1 MKILVVG
8 SGGREHALA
17 WKIAASP
24 RVEKVYAAP
33 GNAGM
38 CSVAEC
44 LPIRSDD
51 IDAVVKFAVDNGIG
65 LVVVGPEVPLVGGMV
80 DALSLAGIK
89 AFGPT
94 AKAAV
99 LEGSKIFAKEIMTK
113 CGVPTAAYRSFDQP
127 EEAAAWVELVG
138 APLVIKAD
146 GLAAGKGV
154 IIARTSAD
162 AHRAIDDIL
171 IKSVF
176 GSAGRRLLV
185 EEMLDGEEASL
196 MAFCDGENV
205 VLMDAAQDY
214 KRVSDGDAGPNT
226 GGMGCYSPVA
236 PVTPLIREMALENV
250 FRPVIAEMASMGVP
264 FKGVLYAGLMLTADG
279 PMVLEFNVRFGDP
292 ETQVILPRM
301 EGDLVD
307 VMEACVDGRLDQVE
321 LKWSER
327 KAVSV
332 VMASGGYPAA
342 YSTGYPI
349 TGLEDAAKLDDVV
362 VFHAGTAMADGSI
375 VTAGGRVLNVT
386 ALGDSFCG
394 ATARAYEAVNA
405 ISFKDAHWR
414 SDIAKRA
421 IDREVTDER

>member
-1 MKILVVG
+1 MKVLVVG

-33 GNAGM
+33 GNAGI

-44 LPIRSDD
+44 LPIKSDD
-51 IDAVVKFAVDNGIG
+51 IEAIVKFSVDKDID
-65 LVVVGPEVPLVGGMV
+65 LVVIGPEAPLVCGLV
-80 DALSLAGIK
+80 DALSQSGIK

-94 AKAAV
+94 AKAAL
-99 LEGSKIFAKEIMTK
+99 LEGSKIFAKEIMTR

-127 EEAAAWVELVG
+127 EEAAAWVEAMG

-154 IIARTSAD
+154 IIAKTSAD
-162 AHRAIDDIL
+162 AYRAIDDIL

-176 GSAGRRLLV
+176 GSAGRRVLI

-196 MAFCDGENV
+196 MAFCDGRDV

-236 PVTPLIREMALENV
+236 PVTPLIREMALKNI
-250 FRPVIAEMASMGVP
+250 FCPVVAEMASMGVP

-292 ETQVILPRM
+292 ETQVILPRL

-307 VMEACVDGRLDQVE
+307 IMEACADGKLDNISLQ
-321 LKWSER
+321 WSER

-332 VMASGGYPAA
+332 VMASGGYPSA
-342 YSTGYPI
+342 YSTGYHI
-349 TGLEDAAKLDDVV
+349 TGLEDVAKLDDVT
-362 VFHAGTAMADGSI
+362 VFHAGTALVDSNT

-386 ALGDSFCG
+386 ALGDCFCG
-394 ATARAYEAVNA
+394 AAARAYEAVNA
-405 ISFKDAHWR
+405 ISFKNAHWR

-421 IDREVTDER
+421 IDREVYQ